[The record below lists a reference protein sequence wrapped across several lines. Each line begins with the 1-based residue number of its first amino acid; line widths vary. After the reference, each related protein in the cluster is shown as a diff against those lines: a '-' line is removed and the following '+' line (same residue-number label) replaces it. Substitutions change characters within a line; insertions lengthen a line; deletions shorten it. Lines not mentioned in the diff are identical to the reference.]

1 VADLL
6 KQARS
11 ARDIKD
17 TKAAK
22 DTKEQDITK
31 EPAEI
36 DRHR

>member
-1 VADLL
+1 VHKRDALVADLL

-11 ARDIKD
+11 ARE
-17 TKAAK
+17 TKE
-22 DTKEQDITK
+22 TKEQITK